1 MVPSPEALPPTERRR
16 AGKGVRLSLGA
27 GLAAAADA
35 GLEPRGLVATF
46 ASSTGDGENIH
57 AICEALASDDRL
69 ISPTRFH
76 NSVHNAPSGYWG
88 IATGAMEAADS
99 LAAFDASFGAGLLEA
114 MCRVASAS
122 SPPVL
127 LVAYDSPYPEPLL
140 ATRPL
145 PDCFAVGLVI
155 TPEGMAP
162 KGARIEI
169 ELTHAAP
176 TLLAEKSLERIR
188 RRSPRHAP
196 RRCSRNWRAP
206 GRMRRGRIS
215 DGPDCRGGDGVN
227 AVLVAP
233 DRRALAARARELL
246 DAVPDGTTCRY
257 GRWRPTTAKKPSDA
271 RQLPIVAG
279 IEYGAQAAAAT

>member
-1 MVPSPEALPPTERRR
+1 MKLSARIAGVGLVGPGLASWGAARNILAGREPHVSVPTVVPSPEALPPTERRR
-16 AGKGVRLSLGA
+16 AGKGVRLALGA

-46 ASSTGDGENIH
+46 TSSTGDGENIH

-88 IATGAMEAADS
+88 IATGAMEDADS

-114 MCRVASAS
+114 MCRVASGS

-155 TPEGMAP
+155 TPEGTAA

-176 TLLAEKSLERIR
+176 TPLAENSLERVR
-188 RRSPRHAP
+188 REIPSA
-196 RRCSRNWRAP
+196 
-206 GRMRRGRIS
+206 
-215 DGPDCRGGDGVN
+215 
-227 AVLVAP
+227 
-233 DRRALAARARELL
+233 RALPMLAQLARAEPGCVVVEYL
-246 DAVPDGTTCRY
+246 DGLSIAVEVM
-257 GRWRPTTAKKPSDA
+257 A
-271 RQLPIVAG
+271 
-279 IEYGAQAAAAT
+279 